1 MPTYK
6 QDTKATTG
14 NAPIN
19 YGSPCKQVG
28 MVDPLMTPQNPQSLG
43 VPPPQAN
50 TMGNAR
56 PVFDPLATQ
65 FGAGIYGNDQQR
77 AQSMPQGLGAPN
89 PSPLSQEERF
99 KAPPPETTG
108 GKGLRKMSE
117 AELMRR
123 DISYQNDSLRK
134 LPKTDLNYLP
144 TFNTNTDEGSDA
156 QEVYYSNKKNLKR
169 LKELDRPIRQQYG
182 Y

>member
-77 AQSMPQGLGAPN
+77 AQSMPGALQPQA
-89 PSPLSQEERF
+89 PLAKLDPMHDGKPGIQKEDFEQF
-99 KAPPPETTG
+99 K
-108 GKGLRKMSE
+108 K
-117 AELMRR
+117 
-123 DISYQNDSLRK
+123 
-134 LPKTDLNYLP
+134 
-144 TFNTNTDEGSDA
+144 
-156 QEVYYSNKKNLKR
+156 
-169 LKELDRPIRQQYG
+169 
-182 Y
+182 